1 MLTIGVTGGV
11 GAGKST
17 VLNYIKDNYRAE
29 IILADDYGN
38 KVKEPGEECYA
49 KIVKLLGEGIL
60 SSPNG
65 TIDREKMAKAIFA
78 DEELRRKVN
87 DIIHP
92 AVIQKILED
101 VEKIRTGGRI
111 DYCLIEAALLIESG
125 LYREFDK
132 LMYIYADE
140 NVRRKRL
147 ISRQSSRGY
156 SDEKFD
162 SIMSTQLSDE
172 EFRSY
177 ADVVIDNSGDSRETY
192 KQIDAWLGR
201 R

>member
-49 KIVKLLGEGIL
+49 KIVELLGESIL

-65 TIDREKMAKAIFA
+65 LIDREKMAKAIFA

-147 ISRQSSRGY
+147 ISSRGY
-156 SDEKFD
+156 SDEKID
-162 SIMSTQLSDE
+162 SIMATQLSDE

-177 ADVVIDNSGDSRETY
+177 ADVVINNSGDSRETY

>member
-49 KIVKLLGEGIL
+49 KIVELLGEGIL

-65 TIDREKMAKAIFA
+65 TIDREKMAGAIFA

-101 VEKIRTGGRI
+101 VEKIRTGGRM

-125 LYREFDK
+125 LYRE

-147 ISRQSSRGY
+147 ISSRGY
-156 SDEKFD
+156 SDEKID
-162 SIMSTQLSDE
+162 SIMATQLSDE

-177 ADVVIDNSGDSRETY
+177 ADVVINNSGDSRETY

>member
-49 KIVKLLGEGIL
+49 KIVELLGESIL

-101 VEKIRTGGRI
+101 VEVIRTGGGI

-147 ISRQSSRGY
+147 ISSRGY
-156 SDEKFD
+156 SDEKID
-162 SIMSTQLSDE
+162 SIMATQLSDE

>member
-49 KIVKLLGEGIL
+49 KIVELLGEGIL

-111 DYCLIEAALLIESG
+111 DFCLIEAALLIESG
-125 LYREFDK
+125 LYREFDT
-132 LMYIYADE
+132 LMYIYADV

-147 ISRQSSRGY
+147 ISSRGY
-156 SDEKFD
+156 SDEKID
-162 SIMSTQLSDE
+162 SIMATQLSDE

>member
-49 KIVKLLGEGIL
+49 RIVELLGEGIL

-65 TIDREKMAKAIFA
+65 MIDRDKMSKAIFA

-101 VEKIRTGGRI
+101 VEKIRTGGRM

-147 ISRQSSRGY
+147 IASRGY
-156 SDEKFD
+156 SDEKID
-162 SIMSTQLSDE
+162 SIMATQLSDE

>member
-49 KIVKLLGEGIL
+49 KIVELLGESIL

-65 TIDREKMAKAIFA
+65 LIDREKMAKAIFA

-92 AVIQKILED
+92 AVIHKILED
-101 VEKIRTGGRI
+101 VEAIRTGGRI

-147 ISRQSSRGY
+147 ISSRGY
-156 SDEKFD
+156 SDEKID
-162 SIMSTQLSDE
+162 SIMATQLSDE

-192 KQIDAWLGR
+192 KQMDAWLGR

>member
-29 IILADDYGN
+29 IILADAYGN

-49 KIVKLLGEGIL
+49 KIVELLGEGIL

-65 TIDREKMAKAIFA
+65 LIDREKMAGAIFA

-101 VEKIRTGGRI
+101 VEKIRTGGRM

-147 ISRQSSRGY
+147 ISSRGY
-156 SDEKFD
+156 SDEKID
-162 SIMSTQLSDE
+162 SIMATQLSDE

-177 ADVVIDNSGDSRETY
+177 ADVVINNSGDSRETY

>member
-17 VLNYIKDNYRAE
+17 VLNYIKENYRAE

-49 KIVKLLGEGIL
+49 KIVELLGEGIL

-65 TIDREKMAKAIFA
+65 AIDREKMAKAIFA

-92 AVIQKILED
+92 AVIHKILED
-101 VEKIRTGGRI
+101 VEKIRTGGGI

-147 ISRQSSRGY
+147 ISSRGY
-156 SDEKFD
+156 SDEKID
-162 SIMSTQLSDE
+162 SIMATQLSDE

>member
-38 KVKEPGEECYA
+38 KVKEPGEACYA
-49 KIVKLLGEGIL
+49 KIVELLGEGIL

-101 VEKIRTGGRI
+101 VEKIRTGGGI

-147 ISRQSSRGY
+147 ISSRGY
-156 SDEKFD
+156 SDEKID
-162 SIMSTQLSDE
+162 SIMATQLSDE

>member
-11 GAGKST
+11 GAGKRT

-49 KIVKLLGEGIL
+49 KIVELLGEGIL
-60 SSPNG
+60 SSHNG
-65 TIDREKMAKAIFA
+65 TIDREKMAGAIFA

-147 ISRQSSRGY
+147 ISSRGY
-156 SDEKFD
+156 SDEKID
-162 SIMSTQLSDE
+162 SIMATQLSDE
-172 EFRSY
+172 EFRSF

>member
-49 KIVKLLGEGIL
+49 KIVELLGEGIL

-65 TIDREKMAKAIFA
+65 LIDREKMAKAIFA

-92 AVIQKILED
+92 AVIHKILED

-125 LYREFDK
+125 LYREFDQ

-147 ISRQSSRGY
+147 ISSRGY
-156 SDEKFD
+156 SDEKID
-162 SIMSTQLSDE
+162 SIMATQLSDE
-172 EFRSY
+172 EFRSH

>member
-49 KIVKLLGEGIL
+49 KIVELLGEDIL

-147 ISRQSSRGY
+147 ISSRGY
-156 SDEKFD
+156 SDEKID
-162 SIMSTQLSDE
+162 SIMATQLSDE

>member
-49 KIVKLLGEGIL
+49 KIVELLGEDIL

-147 ISRQSSRGY
+147 ISSRGY
-156 SDEKFD
+156 SDEKID
-162 SIMSTQLSDE
+162 SIMATQLSDE

-177 ADVVIDNSGDSRETY
+177 ADVVINNSGDSRETY

>member
-49 KIVKLLGEGIL
+49 KIVELLGEGIL

-65 TIDREKMAKAIFA
+65 AIDREKMAKAIFA

-92 AVIQKILED
+92 AVIHKILED
-101 VEKIRTGGRI
+101 VEKIRTGGRM

-125 LYREFDK
+125 LYREFDT

-147 ISRQSSRGY
+147 IASRGY
-156 SDEKFD
+156 SDEKID
-162 SIMSTQLSDE
+162 SIMATQLSDE

>member
-49 KIVKLLGEGIL
+49 KIVELLGEGIL

-101 VEKIRTGGRI
+101 VEKIRTGGGI

-125 LYREFDK
+125 LYRKFDK

-147 ISRQSSRGY
+147 IASRGY
-156 SDEKFD
+156 SDEKID
-162 SIMSTQLSDE
+162 SIMATQLSDE

>member
-49 KIVKLLGEGIL
+49 KIVELLGEGIL

-101 VEKIRTGGRI
+101 VDKIRTGGRI

-147 ISRQSSRGY
+147 ISSRGY
-156 SDEKFD
+156 SDEKID
-162 SIMSTQLSDE
+162 SIMATQLSDE

-177 ADVVIDNSGDSRETY
+177 ADVVINNSGDSRETY
-192 KQIDAWLGR
+192 KQIDAWLSR

>member
-49 KIVKLLGEGIL
+49 KIVELLGEGLL
-60 SSPNG
+60 SSPND

-147 ISRQSSRGY
+147 IASRGY
-156 SDEKFD
+156 SDEKID
-162 SIMSTQLSDE
+162 SIMATQLSDE

>member
-49 KIVKLLGEGIL
+49 KIVELLGEGIL

-65 TIDREKMAKAIFA
+65 AIDREKMAKAIFA

-92 AVIQKILED
+92 AVIHKILED
-101 VEKIRTGGRI
+101 VEKIRTGGRM

-125 LYREFDK
+125 LYRKFDK

-147 ISRQSSRGY
+147 IASRGY
-156 SDEKFD
+156 SDEKID
-162 SIMSTQLSDE
+162 SIMATQLSDE

>member
-49 KIVKLLGEGIL
+49 KIVELLGEDIL

-125 LYREFDK
+125 LFREFDK

-147 ISRQSSRGY
+147 ISSRGY
-156 SDEKFD
+156 SDEKID
-162 SIMSTQLSDE
+162 SIMATQLSDE

>member
-49 KIVKLLGEGIL
+49 KIVELLGEGIL

-65 TIDREKMAKAIFA
+65 LIDREKMAKAIFA
-78 DEELRRKVN
+78 DEELRRRVN

-92 AVIQKILED
+92 AVIKKILED
-101 VEKIRTGGRI
+101 VEAIRAGGRA

-125 LYREFDK
+125 IYREFDK

-140 NVRRKRL
+140 NVRRARL
-147 ISRQSSRGY
+147 RASRGY
-156 SDEKFD
+156 SDAKID

-177 ADVVIDNSGDSRETY
+177 ADVVIDNSGDSQTTY
-192 KQIDAWLGR
+192 EQIDAWLGR

>member
-38 KVKEPGEECYA
+38 NVKEPGEECYA
-49 KIVKLLGEGIL
+49 KIVELLGEGIL
-60 SSPNG
+60 SSPSG

-147 ISRQSSRGY
+147 ISSRGY
-156 SDEKFD
+156 SDEKID
-162 SIMSTQLSDE
+162 SIMATQLSDE

>member
-49 KIVKLLGEGIL
+49 KIVELLGESIL

-101 VEKIRTGGRI
+101 VEKTRTGGRM

-147 ISRQSSRGY
+147 ISSRGY
-156 SDEKFD
+156 SDEKID
-162 SIMSTQLSDE
+162 SIMATQLSDE

>member
-49 KIVKLLGEGIL
+49 KIVELLGEGIL

-92 AVIQKILED
+92 AVIHKILED
-101 VEKIRTGGRI
+101 VEKIRTGGRM

-147 ISRQSSRGY
+147 ISSRGY
-156 SDEKFD
+156 SDEK
-162 SIMSTQLSDE
+162 
-172 EFRSY
+172 
-177 ADVVIDNSGDSRETY
+177 ID
-192 KQIDAWLGR
+192 
-201 R
+201 

>member
-49 KIVKLLGEGIL
+49 KIVELLGEGIL

-65 TIDREKMAKAIFA
+65 FIDREKMAGAIFA

-87 DIIHP
+87 YIIHP

-147 ISRQSSRGY
+147 IASRGY
-156 SDEKFD
+156 SDEKID
-162 SIMSTQLSDE
+162 SIMATQLSDE